1 MRKLVLVLMFL
12 AALVIPVSAFAT
24 ATVVVSGPIV
34 SITAIDADWAWSD
47 TFGSTSDGIYI
58 EWIAFKPGAASDAM
72 SISDG
77 LATGP
82 EIFPSVPRDSVN
94 SGQIIYYNGR
104 KMRPVI
110 DYSDCTL
117 TAGHSVTILL
127 AH

>member
-1 MRKLVLVLMFL
+1 MKKKAWLFLLVFL
-12 AALVIPVSAFAT
+12 LAIPASALAT

-34 SITAIDADWAWSD
+34 SITAIDADWAWTD